1 MSTDIKAPQFPE
13 SVQDGSIATWHKK
26 VGEPV
31 SRDELLVDIETDKVV
46 MEVSAPADGTLTEI
60 LKQEGDTV
68 ESAEVIAKF
77 KAGSVAAAPAGDDS
91 APAADDKSADT
102 DEAAASQSDGDKFLS
117 PAARKIADENN
128 IDPQSVQRSE
138 EHTSELQSRGHL
150 VCRPLL

>member
-60 LKQEGDTV
+60 LKQDGDTV
-68 ESAEVIAKF
+68 ESAEVIARF
-77 KAGSVAAAPAGDDS
+77 APGNVDKKSAEDDS
-91 APAADDKSADT
+91 APAEDKKPAAG
-102 DEAAASQSDGDKFLS
+102 DEAKADSQSEDKL
-117 PAARKIADENN
+117 
-128 IDPQSVQRSE
+128 
-138 EHTSELQSRGHL
+138 
-150 VCRPLL
+150 

>member
-31 SRDELLVDIETDKVV
+31 SRDELLVDIETEKVV
-46 MEVSAPADGTLTEI
+46 MEVSAPADGTLTAK

-68 ESAEVIAKF
+68 ESAEVIATL

-91 APAADDKSADT
+91 APAADDKSEIGRAH
-102 DEAAASQSDGDKFLS
+102 
-117 PAARKIADENN
+117 
-128 IDPQSVQRSE
+128 V
-138 EHTSELQSRGHL
+138 
-150 VCRPLL
+150 

>member
-77 KAGSVAAAPAGDDS
+77 KACSVYAATAVKQSFSPS
-91 APAADDKSADT
+91 AY
-102 DEAAASQSDGDKFLS
+102 
-117 PAARKIADENN
+117 
-128 IDPQSVQRSE
+128 IDAV
-138 EHTSELQSRGHL
+138 L
-150 VCRPLL
+150 